1 MCPTMPRPKNVWAED
16 CLVRSTN
23 WSGSTMSQGRYLAW
37 SEPTA
42 LTLMIQ
48 ATPSFFIPQM
58 LAR

>member
-1 MCPTMPRPKNVWAED
+1 MPRPKKVCAED
-16 CLVRSTN
+16 CFVRSRN
-23 WSGSTMSQGRYLAW
+23 WSGSTMSHGLYLAW

-48 ATPSFFIPQM
+48 ATPSFFIAQM